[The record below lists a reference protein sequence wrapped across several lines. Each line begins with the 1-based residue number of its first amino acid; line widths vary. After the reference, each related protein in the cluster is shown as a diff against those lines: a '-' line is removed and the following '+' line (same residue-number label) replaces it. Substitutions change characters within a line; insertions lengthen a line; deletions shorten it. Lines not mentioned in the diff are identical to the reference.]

1 MKKNWKYDPIK
12 NKRTFKDLEPA
23 TENLLLKRGI
33 NTTKKL
39 EKFLSPDYEEG
50 MYDPF
55 LLSGI
60 KKAVNRFLKA
70 RQNKEKICV
79 YGDYDADGVT
89 SSVLLHFFLSE
100 LGVDNFCYIPDRDK
114 EGYGLNTK
122 AIDYIK
128 GKEADLIITV
138 DCGIT
143 NKEEVEYA
151 KEKGIDVI
159 ILDHHHVPPEIP
171 KAVAVVDPKRKQGK
185 YPFDELAGVGV
196 AFKFAQAVAQKT
208 KDYEDEKLKW
218 YLDLV
223 AIGTVA
229 DCVPLVEENRVL
241 VKFGLIVLS
250 KTKNVGLKQLFK
262 VGNININENCFPN
275 SQQVS
280 FQIAPRINAAGR
292 MDHANIAYE
301 LLSRRETQIAQAREL
316 ALELEAQNSHR
327 QKVTNYITQS
337 VEDNLAKLKKVP
349 KVIIQ
354 SSPHWMI
361 GVIGLA
367 AGKLA
372 DKFNR
377 PTILL
382 QDTGSNCRG
391 SGRSVEGFNLV
402 ESLERNGAWLKKFG
416 GHNQAVGL
424 TVSNKNF
431 PKFKEVFIQDVEK
444 HLPKTVDKKI
454 YVDVQVKEEEIN
466 QKLCNEVSLLEPFGK
481 GNEAPIFLWKK
492 AAVADKKLLG
502 KQGKHLKIWLK
513 DNKGE
518 RLLEAIGF
526 GLGESFEEIQPG
538 NKIDVLFHIEENN
551 WNGRKNLQ
559 LRLIDLDY

>member
-1 MKKNWKYDPIK
+1 L
-12 NKRTFKDLEPA
+12 FKDLEPA
-23 TENLLLKRGI
+23 TEKLLLKRGI
-33 NTTKKL
+33 DTTEKL
-39 EKFLSPDYEEG
+39 EKFLTPDYEKG
-50 MYDPF
+50 LHDPF
-55 LLSGI
+55 ILSGMKEAVDCFLEA
-60 KKAVNRFLKA
+60 KKEGKR
-70 RQNKEKICV
+70 ICI

-89 SSVLLHFFLSE
+89 SSVLLHFFLKE
-100 LGVDNFCYIPDRDK
+100 LEVDNFCYIPDRDK
-114 EGYGLNTK
+114 EGYGLNNQ

-151 KEKGIDVI
+151 TNKGLDVI

-171 KAVAVVDPKRKQGK
+171 EAVAVVDPKKKQEK

-196 AFKFAQAVAQKT
+196 AFKFIQAVARET
-208 KDYEDEKLKW
+208 KDYEEEKLKW

-229 DCVPLVEENRVL
+229 DCVPLVDENRIL

-262 VGNININENCFPN
+262 VGNVNINENCFPT

-292 MDHANIAYE
+292 MNHANIAYK
-301 LLSRRETQIAQAREL
+301 LLSRKETQIAQAREL

-327 QKVTNYITQS
+327 QKVTNYITRS
-337 VEDNLAKLKKVP
+337 VEENLTKFKEVP
-349 KVIIQ
+349 KVIVQ

-382 QDTGSNCRG
+382 QDTGSSCRG
-391 SGRSVEGFNLV
+391 SGRSVEGFSLV
-402 ESLERNGAWLKKFG
+402 ESLERNGTWLQKFG
-416 GHNQAVGL
+416 GHDQAVGL

-431 PKFKEVFIQDVEK
+431 SKFKESFIKDVEK
-444 HLPKTVDKKI
+444 NLPKTIDKKI
-454 YVDVQVKEEEIN
+454 YVDVQIKEDEIN
-466 QKLCNEVSLLEPFGK
+466 QKLCNEISSLEPFGK

-492 AAVADKKLLG
+492 ATVADKKLLG
-502 KQGKHLKIWLK
+502 KQGKHIKIWLK

-526 GLGESFEEIQPG
+526 GLGEKFEQIQPG
-538 NKIDVLFHIEENN
+538 SKIDILFHVEENN
-551 WNGRKNLQ
+551 WNGRRDLQ
-559 LRLIDLDY
+559 LRLVDIDY